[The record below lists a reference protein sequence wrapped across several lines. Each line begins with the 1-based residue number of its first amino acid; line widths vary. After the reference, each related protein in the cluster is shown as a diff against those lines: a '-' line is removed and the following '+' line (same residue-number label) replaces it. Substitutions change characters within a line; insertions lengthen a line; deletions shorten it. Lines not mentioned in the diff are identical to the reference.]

1 MSAWIVESTQRER
14 VKERGYVSPKTG
26 TISSGGRKGGRRK
39 AGERVVSK
47 RDRVRCV
54 KRVLA
59 AVRGE
64 AMAAGFRDGGES
76 F

>member
-1 MSAWIVESTQRER
+1 MCHLKQGLFPLE
-14 VKERGYVSPKTG
+14 
-26 TISSGGRKGGRRK
+26 GGREGGRRK
-39 AGERVVSK
+39 VGERVVSK

-59 AVRGE
+59 AERGE